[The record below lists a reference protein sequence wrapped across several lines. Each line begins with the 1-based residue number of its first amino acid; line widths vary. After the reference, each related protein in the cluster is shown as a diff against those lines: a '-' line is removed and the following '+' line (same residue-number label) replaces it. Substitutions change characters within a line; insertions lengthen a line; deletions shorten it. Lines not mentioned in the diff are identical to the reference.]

1 MADLKKSHSNLVN
14 ALIYIVLGVLFC
26 VFKASTLEWMLTI
39 AGIVFIVLGV
49 LDLVKKEYIS
59 GAVSIGI
66 GAIIILCGWLFV
78 EIVLI
83 VFGVLLAI
91 KGGLAMI
98 DAVKGKS
105 IVDIVFAG
113 ITIAA
118 GIMLII
124 SKWALIDWFFIII
137 GIILIVNGALELVGK
152 ELKNLIKK

>member
-26 VFKASTLEWMLTI
+26 IFKAGMLNWMLTI

-66 GAIIILCGWLFV
+66 GAIIILGGWLFV
-78 EIVLI
+78 EIVLL
-83 VFGVLLAI
+83 VFGIMLAI
-91 KGGLAMI
+91 KGGLSMI

-105 IVDIVFAG
+105 IVDIIFAG